1 MTEESAVD
9 TDLVAIV
16 AGMADDASM
25 SSILTA
31 LDGRIGDRT
40 ARRRVAAL
48 VASGRLVKEGERR
61 WVRYRVPDAATV
73 EGHDG
78 GTAPDW
84 LSGEAKA
91 LLDRVSLPLADRP
104 AAGFR
109 AGYLNGYDPE
119 RGAWLTDVERAHLR
133 ALGTVID
140 PAEPAGTYARRIA
153 DRLLIDLS
161 WNSSRLEGN
170 TYSLLDT
177 RRLIALN
184 VEAPGHDPREARM
197 IRNHRDAIEFLLTN
211 VGETGHDRLTIT
223 NLHALLASEL
233 LPDPNSPGRLRRM
246 AVGIGGSSYV
256 PSALPDEIELAF
268 DALLVR
274 LGSIVDPFE
283 QSLVTLAH
291 LPYLQPFDD
300 VNERVSR
307 LAANLPMIRENLV
320 PISFV
325 GVATDLYVKALLAV
339 YELNEHR
346 LLKEVFVHAYERSVE
361 HYREVR
367 QTLGEPD
374 PFRLRYIDR
383 IAELVG
389 AAVRD
394 GLRLQDA
401 ALVVRGW
408 AAEHAAPGDAERF
421 REMAEGELLGLDEHN
436 FARFRLRPSEYRRWR
451 ALQDPVRD
459 GMRRQ

>member
-1 MTEESAVD
+1 MIDSR
-9 TDLVAIV
+9 LIAIV
-16 AGMADDASM
+16 ATMADGASM

-31 LDGRIGDRT
+31 IDGAVGDRT
-40 ARRRVAAL
+40 VRRRVAAL
-48 VASGRLVKEGERR
+48 VASGRLHREGERR
-61 WVRYRVPDAATV
+61 WARYRVPTEPATV
-73 EGHDG
+73 DPGEDAGDVRLSS
-78 GTAPDW
+78 A
-84 LSGEAKA
+84 SGE
-91 LLDRVSLPLADRP
+91 LLDRVSRALVDRP
-104 AAGFR
+104 EARFR
-109 AGYLNGYDPE
+109 AEYLEGYEPG
-119 RGAWLTDVERAHLR
+119 RSVWLTAAERAHLR
-133 ALGTVID
+133 RLGTVAD
-140 PAEPAGTYARRIA
+140 TPEPAGTYARRIA

-177 RRLIALN
+177 RRLIALD

-197 IRNHRDAIEFLLTN
+197 IRNHRNAIEFLLTN
-211 VGETGHDRLTIT
+211 VGETGFDRLTIT

-233 LPDPNSPGRLRRM
+233 LPDPSSPGRLRRM
-246 AVGIGGSSYV
+246 AVGIGGSSYA
-256 PSALPDEIELAF
+256 PSALPDEIEIAF

-274 LGSIVDPFE
+274 LAAIADPFE

-300 VNERVSR
+300 VNKRVSR

-325 GVATDLYVKALLAV
+325 GVARELYVKALLAV
-339 YELNEHR
+339 YELNDHR
-346 LLKEVFVHAYERSVE
+346 LLKDVFIHACERSAE

-389 AAVRD
+389 EAVRD
-394 GLRLQDA
+394 GLRLPDA
-401 ALVVRGW
+401 AAVVRAW
-408 AAEHAAPGDAERF
+408 AAEHAAPADVERF

-451 ALQDPVRD
+451 ELQDSARGTSRD
-459 GMRRQ
+459 NR